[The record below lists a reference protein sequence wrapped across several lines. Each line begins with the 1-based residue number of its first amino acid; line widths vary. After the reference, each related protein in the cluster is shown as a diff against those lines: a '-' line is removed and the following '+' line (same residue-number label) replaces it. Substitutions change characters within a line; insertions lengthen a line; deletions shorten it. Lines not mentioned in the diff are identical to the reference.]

1 MSSQTDWPITL
12 VDGAQTSKYA
22 AFLYVGGVLNVYF
35 GLSQFHSPTW

>member
-1 MSSQTDWPITL
+1 MSAQRDRQRAPAEI
-12 VDGAQTSKYA
+12 AQTSKYA